1 MYSHQE
7 LIPRLNSLPV
17 VLVEDW
23 KHFTN
28 NYVSKSKPRN
38 MVRFSSQT
46 TVILLAELALFEFL
60 PPTFLSYQY
69 LTAVSQ
75 ISIKNCFTKLAAL

>member
-1 MYSHQE
+1 
-7 LIPRLNSLPV
+7 
-17 VLVEDW
+17 
-23 KHFTN
+23 
-28 NYVSKSKPRN
+28 

-75 ISIKNCFTKLAAL
+75 ISIKNCFTKLAALKALKSVSLVLKEFSQIHVANIEPKGRSALWPNLFVL